1 MHDGAKNFDL
11 TQVHHRSLDNQ
22 TACIAAKKAIVGI
35 RGLVDN
41 PCFTHKDGSM
51 KFTPWDN
58 PMGTDGFEF
67 IEYAAPDPAALGRLF
82 EQMGFAAIARHR
94 TKNVTLYR
102 QGEINFIINAEPDSF
117 AQRFARLHGPS
128 ICAIA
133 LRVHDAAHAY
143 RRALE
148 LGAWGFDSQSGPMEI
163 NIPAIKGIGDSLL
176 YFVDRW
182 RGKGGASGGIGD
194 ISIYDVDF
202 VALPAAQA
210 APRGFGLA
218 TIDHLTHNVHRGRM
232 KEWAEFYERLFNF
245 REVRYFDI
253 EGKLT
258 GLKSKAMTSPC
269 GKIRIPINE
278 SSDDK
283 SQIAEYLDQYH
294 GEGIQH
300 VALAA
305 GDIYATVEAMR
316 GNDVVFQDTIDA
328 YYDLV
333 NQRLPGHGER
343 LDELRRLHIL
353 IDGTTDQSA
362 VRAGAKPETELLLQ
376 IFTKNVIG
384 PIFFEIIQRKGDEGF
399 GEGNFRA
406 LFESIELDQI
416 RRGVLAPQADAASV
430 A

>member
-1 MHDGAKNFDL
+1 
-11 TQVHHRSLDNQ
+11 
-22 TACIAAKKAIVGI
+22 
-35 RGLVDN
+35 
-41 PCFTHKDGSM
+41 M
-51 KFTPWDN
+51 KFTPWEN

-82 EQMGFAAIARHR
+82 TSMGFVAIARHR
-94 TKNVTLYR
+94 HKDVTLYR
-102 QGEINFIINAEPDSF
+102 QGDVNFIINAEPDSF

-133 LRVHDAAHAY
+133 FRVQDAASAY
-143 RRALE
+143 KRALE
-148 LGAWGFDSQSGPMEI
+148 LGAWGFDSKSGPMEL
-163 NIPAIKGIGDSLL
+163 NIPAIKGIGDSLI

-182 RGKGGASGGIGD
+182 RGKNGVMPGGIGD

-202 VALPAAQA
+202 VPVANTDPN
-210 APRGFGLA
+210 PVGCGL
-218 TIDHLTHNVHRGRM
+218 TMVDHLTHNVHRGRM
-232 KEWAEFYERLFNF
+232 REWAEFYERLFNF

-283 SQIAEYLDQYH
+283 SQIAEYLALYH

-300 VALAA
+300 VAL
-305 GDIYATVEAMR
+305 GTEDIYRTVRAMNAD
-316 GNDVVFQDTIDA
+316 GVAFQDTIET

-333 NQRLPGHGER
+333 DQRLPAHGES
-343 LDELRRLHIL
+343 LDALRELRIL
-353 IDGTTDQSA
+353 IDGATHQ
-362 VRAGAKPETELLLQ
+362 GAPTELLLQ
-376 IFTKNVIG
+376 IFTQTVIG

-416 RRGVLAPQADAASV
+416 RRGVLSPESTKETT
-430 A
+430 